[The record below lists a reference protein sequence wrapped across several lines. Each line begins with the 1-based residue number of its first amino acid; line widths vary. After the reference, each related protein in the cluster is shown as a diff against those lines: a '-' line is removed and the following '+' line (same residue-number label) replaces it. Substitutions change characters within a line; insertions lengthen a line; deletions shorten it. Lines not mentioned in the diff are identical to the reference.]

1 MATDIAVVLTNLLG
15 FYNFRHKRTVHV
27 GAGGGQFIGYAA
39 QALHVVAVDP
49 DPEALMHLQIA
60 VGVLRLDGRFTV
72 RQQQFESVV
81 DRGDVVF
88 FEFCLHE
95 MADPDAALRH
105 ARQLAPETL
114 VIDHAP
120 GSPWA
125 WCTAETEKVA
135 RSWAAVEAAGI
146 RREQQFLG
154 YQRFADG
161 DVLLHRVESLGEP
174 AVSRALAHAGPGAVE
189 IEMTYRIALL

>member
-1 MATDIAVVLTNLLG
+1 MATDIALVLANLTQ
-15 FYNFRHKRTVHV
+15 FYEFRRKATVHV

-39 QALHVVAVDP
+39 RAQHVVAVDV
-49 DPEALMHLQIA
+49 DAEAVMHLQMAI
-60 VGVLRLDGRFTV
+60 GVLRLDDRVTV

-95 MADPDAALRH
+95 MADPGAALTH
-105 ARQLAPETL
+105 ARSLAPEVL

-120 GSPWA
+120 GSQWA
-125 WCTAETEKVA
+125 WYTAETEKVA
-135 RSWAAVEAAGI
+135 RSWAAVERAGI
-146 RREQQFLG
+146 RRERQFVG
-154 YQRFADG
+154 YQHFADG
-161 DVLLHRVESLGEP
+161 EVLLHRVEALGEP
-174 AVSRALAHAGPGAVE
+174 AISRALGHAGPASVE